1 MRIWR
6 SDDAGLTYVERGAGA
21 GVIIIPDHGS
31 LADVAMRFR
40 MVDPSDHAALV
51 HDPDGPRLKTA
62 GYAADAADRIAQ
74 VGAEL
79 LDVIASAR
87 VPATVKA
94 ELRDVLTRATGV
106 Q

>member
-1 MRIWR
+1 MRVWR
-6 SDDAGLTYVERGAGA
+6 NEGVGLTYVERGANS

-31 LADVAMRFR
+31 LADVGMRFR
-40 MVDPSDHAALV
+40 PVDPSDHAALAF
-51 HDPDGPRLKTA
+51 DSDGPRLKTS

-74 VGAEL
+74 VGTEL